1 MEKLLY
7 FKYFCFLER
16 LWQVWI
22 ARKKRPGDEVELV
35 GHVQAAMMIWV
46 SFSPFFLDSLL
57 VKLSHILGVDS
68 FAANAFSL
76 WNFSYC
82 FSALKQWQIPK
93 GKYDFHV
100 RMLHINLKILS
111 VFTFLYI
118 S

>member
-1 MEKLLY
+1 MIFLPHTNTVILLEPY
-7 FKYFCFLER
+7 CGTIKE
-16 LWQVWI
+16 
-22 ARKKRPGDEVELV
+22 PGLPV
-35 GHVQAAMMIWV
+35 
-46 SFSPFFLDSLL
+46 DSLL

-76 WNFSYC
+76 WNFSYR

-100 RMLHINLKILS
+100 RMLHMNLKILS